1 MAERGGG
8 RRKGRGP
15 GQFSRKVAERV
26 AVKDQGIGPL
36 LTRRCLLQE
45 EMYKNQMCCEVLL
58 IDRRGLCGCVA
69 LAEIITEAIEIVAAS
84 ARGAYIE
91 CACPNPPKNQT
102 TLEAVGV
109 DEAVVVD
116 ETCPFGGPRGPF
128 EGPQGLIERP

>member
-1 MAERGGG
+1 VGRARERERARENKMAERGGG
-8 RRKGRGP
+8 RRKERGP

-58 IDRRGLCGCVA
+58 MDRRGLCGCVA

-84 ARGAYIE
+84 ARGVRRRSRRSVLTGGLHRVCMPE
-91 CACPNPPKNQT
+91 SPKKSDD
-102 TLEAVGV
+102 AR
-109 DEAVVVD
+109 
-116 ETCPFGGPRGPF
+116 GGRC
-128 EGPQGLIERP
+128 